1 MLFSNRGREI
11 PPDLFV
17 GSILFFKYLRL
28 KSHPPL
34 EQSTAIWA
42 KPHVFIPLTVGS
54 FLSPGTS
61 NGTMACWDM
70 RFQLPISSHSHPSK
84 ARIRRLLMHPVY
96 QSWVIAGKRLFK
108 LSSQLP
114 EVVIKAASVSAFAS
128 SPGGF
133 YLFFFSL
140 LPCTFFCALLGEKKG
155 KREGSYL
162 CSATALPGF
171 LALKK
176 RGRGMK

>member
-42 KPHVFIPLTVGS
+42 KPHVFILLTVGS

-108 LSSQLP
+108 LSSQRLWS
-114 EVVIKAASVSAFAS
+114 KQLLFQLLLQALGAFIYFFLS
-128 SPGGF
+128 SPL
-133 YLFFFSL
+133 YFFLCF
-140 LPCTFFCALLGEKKG
+140 AWGEERKKG
-155 KREGSYL
+155 RFILVFCHCSSWLFGIEKEG
-162 CSATALPGF
+162 
-171 LALKK
+171 
-176 RGRGMK
+176 